1 MAKKAEQNQGYRTFK
16 TELSGGT
23 IRPLYL
29 FWGEEDYLREY
40 YLGKLREACLAGGL
54 EEFNYFRLDG
64 KAADAVSISEAVEAL
79 PVFAERK
86 FVEVRD
92 FDFYKAAASERDGID
107 VLLADLPDYCCLV
120 FVFSDPAFKPD
131 GRMKIHRHFKEAG
144 LSVEFGKQEQSDLLA
159 WIRRRC
165 QALDKDIDRQT
176 SEYLIFL
183 CGSLM
188 TGLAGEIEKIAAYAK
203 GETITRGDIDA
214 VGTPV
219 LDAVVWRFTD
229 ALGERNLDG
238 AASIMGELLLMRES
252 PILILA
258 ATGKKLRQ
266 LLSARLAMDSGRG
279 EARYLQKLWGMG
291 HEYPAK
297 LLLGAARRFSLDW
310 CKEAVLS
317 AAKADLEM
325 KSTGRGGEEI
335 LTEFLIA
342 LSMRDLTMGQGRQYG

>member
-1 MAKKAEQNQGYRTFK
+1 MAKKVEQNQGYRTFK
-16 TELSGGT
+16 SELAAGT

-40 YLGKLREACLAGGL
+40 YLGKLRAQCLADGL
-54 EEFNYFRLDG
+54 EEMNYFRLDG
-64 KAADAVSISEAVEAL
+64 KAADLASISEAVEAL
-79 PVFAERK
+79 PVFSARK

-92 FDFYKAAASERDGID
+92 FDFYKAAASLRDD
-107 VLLADLPDYCCLV
+107 LDELLADVPDYCCLV

-131 GRMKIHRHFKEAG
+131 GRMKIHKHFKDVG

-159 WIRRRC
+159 WIRRRF

-203 GETITRGDIDA
+203 ASQVTRADIDA
-214 VGTPV
+214 VGTPI
-219 LDAVVWRFTD
+219 LDAVVWKFTD
-229 ALGERNLDG
+229 ALSERDLDR

-266 LLSARLAMDSGRG
+266 LLSARLALDYNRG
-279 EARYLQKLWGMG
+279 DAAYLQKLWGMG
-291 HEYPAK
+291 HAYPAQ
-297 LLLGAARRFSLDW
+297 LLLGAARRFSLQW
-310 CKEAVLS
+310 CKEAVLL
-317 AAKADLEM
+317 AAEVDLQM
-325 KSTGRGGEEI
+325 KSTGRGGEE
-335 LTEFLIA
+335 LLVEFLIR
-342 LSMRDLTMGQGRQYG
+342 LSASELIMERR